1 MHEFKSTIVT
11 TSKRHG
17 QRGNTMMETALILM
31 PVLAMFIG
39 VLDVSMVVF
48 LQSTLMHATREGS
61 RFAVTFR
68 STYNGTSCASQA
80 TCITK
85 VVQDNSFGFLGTS
98 NLNLITGN
106 YYTVNDLSNPV
117 ETCNS
122 GTCTLTGT
130 LPQTLSNGKVVSYS
144 NQPGNIVEVTVRNYP
159 WNWMLPVSASGFHN
173 TAPSINLGGS
183 SMDVLGSLAF
193 GTIVPPNP

>member
-1 MHEFKSTIVT
+1 MRQADAPVRI
-11 TSKRHG
+11 SKRRG
-17 QRGNTMMETALILM
+17 QRGNTILETALILM
-31 PVLAMFIG
+31 PMLAMFIG
-39 VLDVSMVVF
+39 ILDVSMVVF
-48 LQSTLMHATREGS
+48 LQSTLMHSTREGS

-68 STYNGTSCASQA
+68 STYNGNSCATSQA
-80 TCITK
+80 TCITQ
-85 VVQDNSFGFLGTS
+85 VVEGNSFGFLGAS
-98 NLNLITGN
+98 NANLITVN

-122 GTCTLTGT
+122 GTCTQTGV
-130 LPQTLSNGKVVSYS
+130 LPQTLSNGKVVSYA

-159 WNWMLPVSASGFHN
+159 WNWMLPVSASGFGN

-183 SMDVLGSLAF
+183 SMDVLGSLAL